1 MSEKKSRKIIIVGG
15 GIGGLAAALGMA
27 ETGRKSL
34 VLERAPEFSEVGA
47 GIQLAPNGTAVLER
61 LGVMDEIS
69 KLAVFPKRLVL
80 MDAITGKEL
89 TALNLEETFKNQYGH
104 PYIVMHRA
112 DLHKVLYEACLEK
125 GNITLLTNSEVEK
138 VEDLTDRAKVTLVNG
153 DIYESDAVI
162 GADGIH
168 SNTRKLVSDDQPVC
182 SQYVAYRGTIPMEE
196 VTETAGTNPDDVLMW
211 IGPNLHLV
219 QYPVRRGELY
229 NQVVVFK
236 SFKYKPGAD
245 DWKANDWGTP
255 EEMDERFAN
264 TCPFVKHSVSF
275 ISRQFRWAMWDRDPI
290 QNWTK
295 GRVTLLGDAAHPML
309 QYMAQGGIQALE
321 DVAHLTSMI
330 HKYGDDYTTAFL
342 EYQKE
347 RIPRASKVQTYAR
360 NWGEIIHAEDPI
372 SIMLRNDIF
381 SKRGEYDFT
390 YVDWLY
396 SKRYESLVSL

>member
-1 MSEKKSRKIIIVGG
+1 MMSSC
-15 GIGGLAAALGMA
+15 GL
-27 ETGRKSL
+27 
-34 VLERAPEFSEVGA
+34 
-47 GIQLAPNGTAVLER
+47 
-61 LGVMDEIS
+61 
-69 KLAVFPKRLVL
+69 
-80 MDAITGKEL
+80 
-89 TALNLEETFKNQYGH
+89 
-104 PYIVMHRA
+104 
-112 DLHKVLYEACLEK
+112 
-125 GNITLLTNSEVEK
+125 
-138 VEDLTDRAKVTLVNG
+138 VT
-153 DIYESDAVI
+153 
-162 GADGIH
+162 
-168 SNTRKLVSDDQPVC
+168 
-182 SQYVAYRGTIPMEE
+182 
-196 VTETAGTNPDDVLMW
+196 
-211 IGPNLHLV
+211 NLHLV

-347 RIPRASKVQTYAR
+347 RIPRSFDKVQTYAR
-360 NWGEIIHAEDPI
+360 NWGEIIDAEDPI

>member
-1 MSEKKSRKIIIVGG
+1 
-15 GIGGLAAALGMA
+15 MA
-27 ETGRKSL
+27 ETGRESL

-211 IGPNLHLV
+211 IGH
-219 QYPVRRGELY
+219 
-229 NQVVVFK
+229 
-236 SFKYKPGAD
+236 
-245 DWKANDWGTP
+245 
-255 EEMDERFAN
+255 
-264 TCPFVKHSVSF
+264 
-275 ISRQFRWAMWDRDPI
+275 
-290 QNWTK
+290 
-295 GRVTLLGDAAHPML
+295 
-309 QYMAQGGIQALE
+309 
-321 DVAHLTSMI
+321 
-330 HKYGDDYTTAFL
+330 
-342 EYQKE
+342 
-347 RIPRASKVQTYAR
+347 
-360 NWGEIIHAEDPI
+360 
-372 SIMLRNDIF
+372 
-381 SKRGEYDFT
+381 
-390 YVDWLY
+390 
-396 SKRYESLVSL
+396 